1 MKLIKGGRLSSDAE
15 LVEAA
20 RRGDAASLGIL
31 LERYRAPLYGLALR
45 VLGHGAEAQ
54 DAVHDTF
61 LIALRRIDQVR
72 EPAAVGGWLHAVL
85 RNVCRMRL
93 RATQGEI
100 LFDEPPRY
108 VDRRNPESS
117 AEEYIDRLAMRDWVW
132 TALATLPETLRVT
145 AMLRYFGNYTSYA
158 EIAAIL
164 GIPVGTVRS
173 RLNQVKVKLAEALL
187 KTAMLE
193 HDEARQTTESQTSFF
208 TAAWNEYNRGEG
220 YEIFASALGEDSTFV
235 LSNGAVHK
243 HEWMVQEFEGDLE
256 AGMKLHLTNIIAS
269 KDVTIVE
276 GDYENPPDDPFRCP
290 PAISMVGFY
299 RDGRI
304 PRMHLYF
311 AAHPEREDEESPQE
325 P

>member
-1 MKLIKGGRLSSDAE
+1 MVSDAE
-15 LVEAA
+15 LVRAA
-20 RRGDAASLGIL
+20 QRGDATSLGFL
-31 LERYRAPLYGLALR
+31 LERYRAPLYGLALQIMGR
-45 VLGHGAEAQ
+45 GPEAQ
-54 DAVHDTF
+54 DAVQDAF
-61 LIALRRIDQVR
+61 LVALRKVDQVR
-72 EPAAVGGWLHAVL
+72 EPAAVGRWLYVIL

-93 RATQGEI
+93 REGQGEI
-100 LFDEPPRY
+100 LLDELPRHI
-108 VDRRNPESS
+108 DRRTSEPSV
-117 AEEYIDRLAMRDWVW
+117 EETVDRLAMRDWVW

-208 TAAWNEYNRGEG
+208 TAAWDEYNRGEG
-220 YEIFASALGEDSTFV
+220 YEIFASALAEDATFV
-235 LSNGAVHK
+235 LSNGTVHK
-243 HEWMVQEFEGDLE
+243 HEWMVEEFEGDLE

-276 GDYENPPDDPFRCP
+276 GDYENPPEDPFRCP

-304 PRMHLYF
+304 LRMHLYF
-311 AAHPEREDEESPQE
+311 AAHPERDDEESPQE